1 MNEGERAD
9 WVERN
14 EKRTLSVDERT
25 LVELV
30 CDAFR
35 CGPYDLRWN
44 TLRSFGVGAEVS
56 CTRDLSTWDGNALT
70 RLVVGAHQRC
80 VRVSVAPCGEVNLMI
95 QLWQRSG
102 RSGRMSERHPTM
114 GQALAFMGDPL
125 TGTGT
130 PWPLRDVLLKLA
142 DAADHLRT
150 VHDCDAHGYEEV
162 MEAARAA
169 RELAQNL

>member
-1 MNEGERAD
+1 MREGERAD
-9 WVERN
+9 WVERDQAR
-14 EKRTLSVDERT
+14 KLSEVERT

-35 CGPYDLRWN
+35 CGPYDLRWT
-44 TLRSFGVGAEVS
+44 TLRTIGHSAQVA
-56 CTRDLSTWDGNALT
+56 CTRDLSTWDGDALT

-80 VRVSVAPCGEVNLMI
+80 CRVSVVPCNMNATRI
-95 QLWQRSG
+95 MLWQRSC
-102 RSGRMSERHPTM
+102 RSGRMADRHPTM
-114 GQALAFMGDPL
+114 GQALAFMADPL

-142 DAADHLRT
+142 DAAEHLRE

-169 RELAQNL
+169 REMAQNL